1 MRFMMLVKASK
12 ESEAGEMPSAELID
26 AMIKFNE
33 EMAKAGVMQA
43 GEGLHPSSKG
53 TRIKFEGGKRT
64 VTRGPFANTAE
75 LLAGFWLIDVK
86 SEEEAFQWASKIPF
100 TDGET
105 VEIRKIFETEE
116 FEGVMS
122 PEAMAREKKLQKE
135 LEEKQAKK
143 R

>member
-12 ESEAGEMPSAELID
+12 ESEAGQMPTAEQFD

-43 GEGLHPSSKG
+43 GEGLHPSSEG

-64 VTRGPFANTAE
+64 VTRGPFSNTAE
-75 LLAGFWLIDVK
+75 LLAGFWIVDVK
-86 SEEEAFQWASKIPF
+86 SEEEVFQWASKIPF

-105 VEIRKIFETEE
+105 VEIRKIFGTEE

-122 PEAMAREKKLQKE
+122 PEMMAREVELQKE
-135 LEEKQAKK
+135 MERKQAK

>member
-12 ESEAGEMPSAELID
+12 ESEAGQMPTPEQFD

-43 GEGLHPSSKG
+43 GEGLHPSSEG

-75 LLAGFWLIDVK
+75 LLAGFWIIDVE
-86 SEEEAFQWASKIPF
+86 SEEEALQWAAKIPF

-105 VEIRKIFETEE
+105 VEIRKIFATEE

-122 PEAMAREKKLQKE
+122 PEMMAREQKLQKE
-135 LEEKQAKK
+135 LEQKQATKK
-143 R
+143 

>member
-12 ESEAGEMPSAELID
+12 ESEAGQMPTAEQFD

-33 EMAKAGVMQA
+33 EMVKAGVMQA

-64 VTRGPFANTAE
+64 ITRGPFPNTVE

-86 SEEEAFQWASKIPF
+86 SEEEALQWASRIPF

-105 VEIRKIFETEE
+105 VEIRKIAETAD

-122 PEAMAREKKLQKE
+122 PETMAREVELQKE
-135 LEEKQAKK
+135 LERKQA
-143 R
+143 RR